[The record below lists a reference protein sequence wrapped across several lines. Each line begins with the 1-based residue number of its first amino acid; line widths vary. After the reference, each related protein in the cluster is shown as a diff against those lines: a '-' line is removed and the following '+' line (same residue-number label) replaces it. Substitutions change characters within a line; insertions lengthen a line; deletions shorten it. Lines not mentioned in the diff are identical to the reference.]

1 MNSNLGNKTN
11 LSENLKY
18 CEIKEVFQTFDKDND
33 GYITIK
39 ELGTIM
45 RALGQNPSEQ
55 DIQDINKIY
64 DRDETGK
71 IEFNDFFHLV
81 QQRMKDPPLEEEM
94 IEAFKLSDKENYGII
109 TADEIAHAMSNAG
122 EKLSKEEIDDLLRAM
137 DPKAEGQVN
146 YEEFVRMMMSK

>member
-1 MNSNLGNKTN
+1 MYGTKTN
-11 LSENLKY
+11 LTENLKY
-18 CEIKEVFQTFDKDND
+18 CEIKEIFQTFDKDND
-33 GYITIK
+33 GLILIK

-45 RALGQNPSEQ
+45 RALGQNPTEQ
-55 DIQDINKIY
+55 DIQDINKTY

-81 QQRMKDPPLEEEM
+81 QQRMKDPPFEEEL

-109 TADEIAHAMSNAG
+109 TADEIIHVMSNSG
-122 EKLSKEEIDDLLRAM
+122 EKLNKEEIDELLRVL
-137 DPKAEGQVN
+137 DPKSEGQVN